1 MGNTARA
8 RSLTARERELIVAD
22 VLSAIRRRRRALLIR
37 SAKLAFT
44 LAMTILTIAVGL
56 HELGIL

>member
-8 RSLTARERELIVAD
+8 QSLTARQRELIVAD
-22 VLSAIRRRRRALLIR
+22 VLAAIRRRRRALLIC

-44 LAMTILTIAVGL
+44 SAMTILTIAVGL